1 MRKAKEM
8 GLQKKREASK
18 EWSKAEDA
26 IIKEH
31 FEYAPKNM
39 IEKLLPNRTWQS
51 ISWRGRIIYKLRRRS
66 KDRLSVNYNFFS
78 EWTQESA
85 YVFGFIAAD
94 GYVECG
100 NRNFLQIELQY
111 KDCCILEQIKQTMQ
125 YEGSIAYPT
134 KGTVKLYISNR
145 KLVEDIIALGMPANN
160 KTFTMKY
167 PESLPDNMLP
177 HFLRG
182 LLDGD
187 GSVVKHNNKARVV
200 FLGTEA
206 LLRAIKSKIRISN
219 KIIHKGNKDRGVEQ
233 LSISGKKA
241 VAILNWIYDDATIY
255 LERKYSKFIE
265 LTIKEKVIMEQKKQ
279 GQYTNS
285 NIFVSSLNPKKTVL
299 LMRTQT
305 QLPTAKPVDLK
316 LELCNE
322 QDVIKAKAAL
332 EELSTMLDEALFEY
346 RVTAKTL
353 SLVHEATR
361 KYQTRYERAVEAIEE
376 GRQTILD
383 MAF

>member
-18 EWSKAEDA
+18 EWSEAEDA

-39 IEKLLPNRTWQS
+39 IERMLPNRTWQS

-85 YVFGFIAAD
+85 YVFGFVAAD

-111 KDCCILEQIKQTMQ
+111 QDCCILEQIKQTMQ

-134 KGTVKLYISNR
+134 RGTVKLYISNR
-145 KLVEDIIALGMPANN
+145 KLVEDIIALGMPAND
-160 KTFTMKY
+160 KTFVMKY
-167 PESLPDNMLP
+167 PKSLPDNMLP

-219 KIIHKGNKDRGVEQ
+219 KIIHKGNKDRGVDQ

-241 VAILNWIYDDATIY
+241 HAILSWLYTDANMY
-255 LERKYSKFIE
+255 LERKFIKFIT
-265 LTIKEKVIMEQKKQ
+265 LAKEKMIMEQKRN

-285 NIFVSSLNPKKTVL
+285 NYFISSLNPKKTAL

-305 QLPTAKPVDLK
+305 QLPTTKPVELK

-322 QDVIKAKAAL
+322 QDIIKAKAAL
-332 EELSTMLDEALFEY
+332 EELLSMLDEALLEY
-346 RVTAKTL
+346 KVTARTL
-353 SLVHEATR
+353 SLVHEATK
-361 KYQTRYERAVEAIEE
+361 KYQSKYEIAIEAVKE
-376 GRQTILD
+376 GRKNILD

>member
-8 GLQKKREASK
+8 GLEKKREASE
-18 EWSKAEDA
+18 EWSEAEDSL
-26 IIKEH
+26 IKEH
-31 FEYAPKNM
+31 FEYAPKHM
-39 IEKLLPNRTWQS
+39 IESLLPNRTWQS
-51 ISWRGRIIYKLRRRS
+51 ISWRGRVIYKLRRRS
-66 KDRLSVNYNFFS
+66 KDRYSVNYNFFS
-78 EWTQESA
+78 EWTPESA

-111 KDCCILEQIKQTMQ
+111 QDSCILKQIKQMMQ
-125 YEGSIAYPT
+125 YEGSIVYP
-134 KGTVKLYISNR
+134 KRGTVKLYISNR
-145 KLVEDIIALGMPANN
+145 KLVEDIIALGMPAND

-167 PESLPDNMLP
+167 PESLPDKMLP

-206 LLRAIKSKIRISN
+206 LLMAIKSKLSISN
-219 KIIHKGNKDRGVEQ
+219 KIIHKGNKDRGVDQ

-241 VAILNWIYDDATIY
+241 HAILSWLYTDATMY
-255 LERKYSKFIE
+255 LERKFIKFIT
-265 LTIKEKVIMEQKKQ
+265 LSKEKMIMQQNKE
-279 GQYTNS
+279 GQYSSS
-285 NIFVSSLNPKKTVL
+285 NIFISSLNPKKTVL
-299 LMRTQT
+299 LVRTQT
-305 QLPTAKPVDLK
+305 QLPTAKPVELK

-322 QDVIKAKAAL
+322 QDVIKAKTAL
-332 EELSTMLDEALFEY
+332 EELSAMLDEALLEY
-346 RVTAKTL
+346 KVTARTL
-353 SLVHEATR
+353 SLVHEATK
-361 KYQTRYERAVEAIEE
+361 KYRTNYEIAIEAVKE
-376 GRQTILD
+376 GKDNILD